1 MVTDLASVPSRIG
14 RSAYDPPIVSARRPH
29 PWSRARW
36 VLALLVLLPVLGLTA
51 APAAAQEDDEPP
63 PGTREISV
71 NVIDRQ
77 GTAER
82 EDDEPVAGAVIVV
95 TDTADEVIDEVTTE
109 EDGTATITLPGEGQY
124 VARLDLDSLDE
135 DAGLPREG
143 RETVSIDPT
152 RARFLNFIVG
162 DRERATRGAFDKV
175 PQLLFNG
182 LSFGLIIAITSVGL
196 SLIFGTTGLVNF
208 AHSEHVTFGAIVAW
222 WINVDHGLHIIP
234 AAVLAVAIGGLA
246 GAIVD
251 KALWGPLR
259 RKGMSLVAMMI
270 VSIGLSLAAR
280 SMLQLLYGGV
290 FRPYHQFYR
299 QESIDIGPI
308 TTTPKDVWM
317 IALILVVIV
326 GVASILQYT
335 RIGKAM
341 RAVSD
346 NGDLAAA
353 SGINVDRVVTFV
365 WVLGS
370 ALAALG
376 GVLFG
381 LQQQIHFE
389 MGFRLLL
396 LMFAGVV
403 LGGLGT
409 AYGALVGSFVVGM
422 FVEVSTLVIPTEL
435 KNVGALL
442 VLIVVLLFRPQG
454 ILGRAERIG

>member
-1 MVTDLASVPSRIG
+1 MPTDLRPVPVRRG
-14 RSAYDPPIVSARRPH
+14 PRRPL
-29 PWSRARW
+29 
-36 VLALLVLLPVLGLTA
+36 LAILLLAGTA
-51 APAAAQEDDEPP
+51 LSLAGWAGPAGAQEPDGAE
-63 PGTREISV
+63 REISV
-71 NVIDRQ
+71 NVTDRQ

-82 EDDEPVAGAVIVV
+82 DDDEPVEGAVIVV
-95 TDTADEVIDEVTTE
+95 TDVADEEVDEVTTD
-109 EDGTATITLPGEGQY
+109 EDGKATITLPGEGIY
-124 VARLDLDSLDE
+124 TATIDLDSLGD
-135 DAGLPREG
+135 DVGLPREG
-143 RETVSIDPT
+143 RESIQIDPT
-152 RARFLNFIVG
+152 RARFLNFTLG
-162 DRERATRGAFDKV
+162 DRERAVSSTFDKV
-175 PQLLFNG
+175 PQLIFNG
-182 LSFGLIIAITSVGL
+182 ISFGLIIAITSVGL

-208 AHSEHVTFGAIVAW
+208 AHSEHVTLGAIVAW
-222 WINVDHGLHIIP
+222 WINADHGIHIIP
-234 AAVLAVAIGGLA
+234 AALLAIAIGGLA

-251 KALWGPLR
+251 RGLWGPLR

-280 SMLQLLYGGV
+280 SLLQLLYGGV
-290 FRPYHQFYR
+290 FRPYRQFYR
-299 QESIDIGPI
+299 QDAIDIGPI

-317 IALILVVIV
+317 IVLILVVIIT
-326 GVASILQYT
+326 VASVLQYT

-353 SGINVDRVVTFV
+353 SGIDVDRVITFV

-381 LQQQIHFE
+381 LQQQVHFE

-422 FVEVSTLVIPTEL
+422 FVEVSTLFIPTEL
-435 KNVGALL
+435 KNVGALV

>member
-1 MVTDLASVPSRIG
+1 M
-14 RSAYDPPIVSARRPH
+14 
-29 PWSRARW
+29 
-36 VLALLVLLPVLGLTA
+36 LLVLLPVLGLSAGA
-51 APAAAQEDDEPP
+51 AGAQTDDEPAS
-63 PGTREISV
+63 TEREISV

-82 EDDEPVAGAVIVV
+82 DDDEPVADAVIVV
-95 TDTADEVIDEVTTE
+95 TDVSDEVIDEVTTD
-109 EDGTATITLPGEGQY
+109 EDGKATITLPGEGQY
-124 VARLDLDSLDE
+124 TARLDLDSLDE

-143 RETVSIDPT
+143 RESVSIDPT
-152 RARFLNFIVG
+152 RARFLNFVVG
-162 DRERATRGAFDKV
+162 DRERATRGTFDKV

-234 AAVLAVAIGGLA
+234 AALLAIVIGGIA

-251 KALWGPLR
+251 RALWAPLR

-280 SMLQLLYGGV
+280 SLLQLLYGGV
-290 FRPYHQFYR
+290 FRPYRQFYR
-299 QESIDIGPI
+299 QEAIDIGPI
-308 TTTPKDVWM
+308 TTTPKDIYM
-317 IALILVVIV
+317 IVLILVVIV
-326 GVASILQYT
+326 GVASLLQYS

-353 SGINVDRVVTFV
+353 SGIDVDRVVTFV

-370 ALAALG
+370 GLAALG

-381 LQQQIHFE
+381 LQQQVHFE

>member
-1 MVTDLASVPSRIG
+1 MSD
-14 RSAYDPPIVSARRPH
+14 RRPH
-29 PWSRARW
+29 PSLRACRFL
-36 VLALLVLLPVLGLTA
+36 VLLVLLPVLALGAGTA
-51 APAAAQEDDEPP
+51 GAQADEPP
-63 PGTREISV
+63 GTEREISV

-82 EDDEPVAGAVIVV
+82 DDDEPVADAVIVV
-95 TDTADEVIDEVTTE
+95 TDLSDEVVDDVTTD
-109 EDGTATITLPGEGQY
+109 EDGKATITLPGEGQY
-124 VARLDLDSLDE
+124 TARLDLDSLDE
-135 DAGLPREG
+135 DTGLPREG
-143 RETVSIDPT
+143 RESVSIDPT
-152 RARFLNFIVG
+152 RARFLNFVVG
-162 DRERATRGAFDKV
+162 DRERATRSTFDKV

-208 AHSEHVTFGAIVAW
+208 SHSEHVTFGAVVAW
-222 WINVDHGLHIIP
+222 WINVDHGIHIVP
-234 AAVLAVAIGGLA
+234 AALLAIVVGGLA

-251 KALWGPLR
+251 RALWAPLR
-259 RKGMSLVAMMI
+259 RKGMSLIAMMI
-270 VSIGLSLAAR
+270 VSIGLSLASR
-280 SMLQLLYGGV
+280 SLLQLVYGGV
-290 FRPYHQFYR
+290 FRPYRQFYR
-299 QESIDIGPI
+299 QEAVDIGPV
-308 TTTPKDVWM
+308 TTTPKDVYM
-317 IALILVVIV
+317 IVLILAVIV
-326 GVASILQYT
+326 AVASLLQYS

-353 SGINVDRVVTFV
+353 SGIDVDRVVTFV

-381 LQQQIHFE
+381 LQQQVHFE

-442 VLIVVLLFRPQG
+442 VLIVVLLIRPQG